1 MDNPLVQP
9 DPGLFIWTI
18 ITFLVLLYVLAKFA
32 WKPLLAM
39 LDKREALIRES
50 LANAEKARTD
60 LERIQEESEAM
71 LAKAREDAQDIVRKG
86 KETAD
91 RIKSD
96 LLASAEDK
104 ARQIRQDAEVQI
116 EAAKDQALA
125 DIKAEVVNLSVQIA
139 GKLIRKN
146 LSPQDNQTLIEQSIQ
161 QLTTKNEA

>member
-91 RIKSD
+91 KIKSD

-116 EAAKDQALA
+116 EAAKDQALVE
-125 DIKAEVVNLSVQIA
+125 IKAEVVDLSVRIA

-146 LSPQDNQTLIEQSIQ
+146 LSPEDNQALIEQSIQ